1 MSSYAQSVAAA
12 TRLAFKA
19 VARAKVRAALTVLG
33 ILIGIAAVVIV
44 TALGTG
50 ARESIGRKFESMG
63 SNTLY
68 VFSQPNQSS
77 GARTRGGGRLNE
89 ADGRAVAREAT
100 SVRGVAPRSNSSVQM
115 IYGDQNVATT
125 VIGTSLAYFDVT
137 SSPVG
142 RGALWTDQ
150 DERAKARVV
159 ILGSTPAEALFG
171 NQDPVG
177 ATVRVGRHPY
187 RVIGVLARKGPN
199 PFGEDQDD
207 QAIMPIGSFRSRVR
221 PGAPGR
227 VDNLVI
233 AAADPRV
240 VDRARQ
246 QTESIL
252 RQRHR
257 IHDLQEPD
265 FAVRTMAE
273 FRQRQESIYEMLSL
287 LLVTVAAVSLVVG
300 GIGVM
305 NIMLVSVTERTR
317 EIGIRMAIGAAEGD
331 IRLQFLVEAVVLT
344 LIGGAAGSAL
354 GLAGTLA
361 LIRALEWPMSL
372 PFGAL
377 GVALATSAA
386 IGLVFGFLPARRAA
400 ALDPIDALRQE

>member
-1 MSSYAQSVAAA
+1 VSYLQAVASAV
-12 TRLAFKA
+12 RLAFKA

-50 ARESIGRKFESMG
+50 ARDSIARKFESMG

-77 GARTRGGGRLNE
+77 GARTRAGGRLTE

-100 SVRGVAPRSNSSVQM
+100 SVQAVAPRSTTSAQV
-115 IYGDQNVATT
+115 IFGDQNASTT
-125 VIGTSLAYFDVT
+125 VIGTSLAYFPVT
-137 SSPVG
+137 G
-142 RGALWTDQ
+142 ATTERGTLWSEQ
-150 DERAKARVV
+150 DERSKARLVV
-159 ILGSTPAEALFG
+159 LGATPAETLFG
-171 NQDPVG
+171 NQDPIG
-177 ATVRVGRHPY
+177 AVVRIGRHPY
-187 RVIGVLARKGPN
+187 RVVGVLARKGPN

-207 QAIMPIGSFRSRVR
+207 QLLMPIASLRARLK

-227 VDNLVI
+227 VDNLVVS
-233 AAADPRV
+233 ASDPRV
-240 VDRARQ
+240 VDRARRQ
-246 QTESIL
+246 IESIL

-331 IRLQFLVEAVVLT
+331 IRLQFLIESVVLT
-344 LIGGAAGSAL
+344 MIGGAAGAAL
-354 GLAGTLA
+354 GLAGTIG
-361 LIRALEWPMSL
+361 LIRALDWPMSPPL
-372 PFGAL
+372 GAL
-377 GVALATSAA
+377 GVAFATSAA

-400 ALDPIDALRQE
+400 SLDPIDALRQE